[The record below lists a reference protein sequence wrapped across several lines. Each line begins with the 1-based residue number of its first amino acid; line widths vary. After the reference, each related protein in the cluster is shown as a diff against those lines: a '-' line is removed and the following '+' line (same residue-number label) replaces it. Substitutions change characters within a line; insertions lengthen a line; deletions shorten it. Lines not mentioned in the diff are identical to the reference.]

1 MRPSLSISVALA
13 DFAADATRESS
24 AHQRMDE
31 AAFQRMYR
39 EVAPGL
45 RAYIRRAAG
54 DATLADDILQ
64 DTFYKFLRANLP
76 AMEPFHRKAY
86 LYRIA
91 SSLLVDHWRKIKRE
105 RRWSLERWMG
115 RDSVEHAAHTGDTMD
130 AFEQLKPPERSLLWL
145 AYVEGFTHRE
155 IAEVM
160 ELQEKSVRVLL
171 FRARQKLADVLRKQG
186 RGPGVQP

>member
-13 DFAADATRESS
+13 DFAADAARDSS

-54 DATLADDILQ
+54 DAALADDILQ

-91 SSLLVDHWRKIKRE
+91 SSLLSDHWRRLKRE
-105 RRWSLERWMG
+105 RRWSMERWLG
-115 RDSVEHAAHTGDTMD
+115 RDRAERAAHSDDTMD
-130 AFEQLKPPERSLLWL
+130 AFQQLKPPERSLLWL

-160 ELQEKSVRVLL
+160 ELQEKSIRVLL

-186 RGPGVQP
+186 YGPGVQP